1 MTNAKT
7 NERQYVELKRKR
19 LSLCKL
25 LHGLEIREAA
35 KNIEK
40 QRLLFNEEEILL
52 GAKISIKMPTYNE
65 VYLVAEK
72 PETDNEYAARLEKLR
87 LEEEAKAER
96 KRKRDAA
103 AAASIQRKKDRER
116 ESLKK
121 QIQELAKTLSEDELK
136 ALLLSR

>member
-19 LSLCKL
+19 LFLCKL
-25 LHGLEIREAA
+25 LNGLEIREAA

-52 GAKISIKMPTYNE
+52 GATISIKMPSYTE
-65 VYLVAEK
+65 VYLVAER